1 MGSASWRESDIE
13 SRLIDD
19 DGLVPNNPDYPL
31 IVYRGALRHGEA
43 ERAEDAFQS
52 LFARNDWRDA
62 WVDGIYDFHHY
73 HSTAHEVLGI
83 ARGQTRVQFG
93 GPDGPVMEFWEGDAV
108 LIPAGVGHCRIEA
121 NNLSVVGAY
130 PNCQEWDIR
139 RATQED
145 RTKALRNIPSVT
157 FPQADP
163 IYGVDG
169 PLARLWLAR
178 ASC

>member
-1 MGSASWRESDIE
+1 MPSWNKSDIE
-13 SRLIDD
+13 SIVLDD
-19 DGLVPNNPDYPL
+19 DALVPNNPNFPL
-31 IVYRGALRHGEA
+31 IVYRKALDTEQV

-62 WVDGIYDFHHY
+62 WVNGIYDFHHY

-83 ARGQTRVQFG
+83 ARGQARVQFG
-93 GPDGPVMEFWEGDAV
+93 GPDGPVMELREGDAV

-121 NNLSVVGAY
+121 DNLSVVGAY
-130 PNCQEWDIR
+130 PNGQEWDIC

-178 ASC
+178 APC